1 MHIQTNDLIK
11 TYNGRNVVDGVSIR
25 VEQGQVVGL
34 LGPNGAGKTTT
45 FYMIVGIEK
54 PSSGTI
60 MIDRTDITQQP
71 YRRKRI
77 FSVRSPLKTISWPC
91 LKRQSFPRKNRKKK
105 PRR

>member
-45 FYMIVGIEK
+45 L
-54 PSSGTI
+54 
-60 MIDRTDITQQP
+60 
-71 YRRKRI
+71 RI
-77 FSVRSPLKTISWPC
+77 LSTVD
-91 LKRQSFPRKNRKKK
+91 
-105 PRR
+105 